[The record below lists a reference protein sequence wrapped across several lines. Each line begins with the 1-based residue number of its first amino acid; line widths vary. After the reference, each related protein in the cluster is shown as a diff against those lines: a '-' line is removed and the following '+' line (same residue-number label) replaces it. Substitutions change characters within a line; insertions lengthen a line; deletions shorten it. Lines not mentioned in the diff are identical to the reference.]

1 MARLS
6 LFSGYR
12 KTAAL
17 GLGAAMLAFALPAG
31 VAALG
36 EGPVKAASLHAL
48 PAFVQ
53 FTPAGIDPDLVRKAE
68 AIAKA
73 KGLSF
78 TPAGLREGQNKPMT
92 VAVRVDSDVARIVSV
107 RRTAV
112 AAATQ
117 PGTRSASAV
126 LLTPTRYDLG
136 IARGYQSFA
145 QAPATPAKLAVG
157 TRKLPIDDVPMAD
170 LSAYGRQ
177 RAEPAG
183 KPSRFS
189 SRMVLEED
197 AGVPGQPPRT
207 LQALGDQSVDVS
219 GSYRVLK
226 NLDVTAGV
234 RLSHDRDRLAPL
246 TDANEDEKAVYVGTQ
261 FKF

>member
-1 MARLS
+1 MSRSVPL
-6 LFSGYR
+6 
-12 KTAAL
+12 
-17 GLGAAMLAFALPAG
+17 
-31 VAALG
+31 
-36 EGPVKAASLHAL
+36 
-48 PAFVQ
+48 
-53 FTPAGIDPDLVRKAE
+53 LV
-68 AIAKA
+68 
-73 KGLSF
+73 L
-78 TPAGLREGQNKPMT
+78 L
-92 VAVRVDSDVARIVSV
+92 
-107 RRTAV
+107 AV
-112 AAATQ
+112 AAAGCTAQ
-117 PGTRSASAV
+117 RSGDPAGPAPSDTTAVPDPSAV
-126 LLTPTRYDLG
+126 GPFED
-136 IARGYQSFA
+136 A
-145 QAPATPAKLAVG
+145 
-157 TRKLPIDDVPMAD
+157 DD
-170 LSAYGRQ
+170 YGRQ